1 MTRISIIL
9 LIALCAF
16 SSAYAEAKTPGDYV
30 VSAGTL
36 NVRLAANT
44 AGKVAGKLARGQTIE
59 VFEVDDGWAR
69 ISNYFD
75 GASEGQPG
83 MIARWVF
90 AAHLVAGGVGQ
101 KQGSPVAQVSRP
113 VRVQVDPNSPVYDA
127 IRASDDLAK
136 YQGTFVAV
144 SEELVDVGACELSDF
159 RDIGGWWRSAAHKPE
174 PVYYTYCGGGSNNHR
189 IYVNADTGYVF
200 R

>member
-1 MTRISIIL
+1 MTRISITI

-44 AGKVAGKLARGQTIE
+44 AGKVAGKLSRGQVVE

-69 ISNYFD
+69 ISRYYD
-75 GASEGQPG
+75 GTGEGQPG
-83 MIARWVF
+83 TVARWVF
-90 AAHLVAGGVGQ
+90 AAHLDTSTSSQ
-101 KQGSPVAQVSRP
+101 QQGRPVAQAPRP
-113 VRVQVDPNSPVYDA
+113 VRTQVDPDSPVYDA